1 MNNFIPELRPL
12 VLPECNGC
20 QEYLA
25 RWQGGVA
32 LHAKTAEELAL
43 ANARLL
49 DKDQEIRELRQG
61 LAEAIASIH
70 ALGGKVDPKLQS
82 LLGVPMPRR
91 KPRALVRSLNR
102 SEASVIQHPVTNIQQ
117 PCS

>member
-12 VLPECNGC
+12 TLPKCNGC

-25 RWQGGVA
+25 RWQGSVA
-32 LHAKTAEELAL
+32 LHADIAEQLAI
-43 ANARLL
+43 ANAHLI

-82 LLGVPMPRR
+82 LLGVPMPGR
-91 KPRALVRSLNR
+91 KPRALVRALRVVGDSN
-102 SEASVIQHPVTNIQQ
+102 AGQ
-117 PCS
+117 